1 MLTSRS
7 VLTPRL
13 TASGQ
18 DAGRSDGRRT
28 GYCARRCGGHATRDE
43 ALAHQLQY
51 QLDHELE
58 LGLERRSAPSRCEI
72 CGDVTTLRAQVGCGT
87 PLLVLCWA
95 HQSMLSLRD
104 AIRRRESRQEAPAER
119 LG

>member
-1 MLTSRS
+1 
-7 VLTPRL
+7 
-13 TASGQ
+13 
-18 DAGRSDGRRT
+18 
-28 GYCARRCGGHATRDE
+28 
-43 ALAHQLQY
+43 
-51 QLDHELE
+51 
-58 LGLERRSAPSRCEI
+58 
-72 CGDVTTLRAQVGCGT
+72 VTTLRAQVGCGT